1 VIRVVS
7 LRVGLLVSAA
17 LVGCGGSSSEGLRT
31 ADVITSC
38 AAVGAPLS
46 EQETMAY
53 MAGRYRLVM
62 VRDNGRDQVIGILDL
77 ERTPE
82 AYRDW
87 GPSIATLSGAANINL
102 STVGAQEMRG
112 IDATD
117 PAAPGV
123 LVLESEGSAGP
134 SIVLRFG
141 SDANQQGETAFDG
154 AYTAL
159 DIQVVEGDRFAGDW
173 QSGVMAERVE
183 GYFCAQRIQP

>member
-1 VIRVVS
+1 MRVLS
-7 LRVGLLVSAA
+7 FRVGLLVSSA
-17 LVGCGGSSSEGLRT
+17 LVGCGGPSSEGLRT
-31 ADVITSC
+31 ADVIASC
-38 AAVGAPLS
+38 ASVGAPLS

-62 VRDNGRDQVIGILDL
+62 IRDNGRDQVMGILDL

-87 GPSIATLSGAANINL
+87 GPSIATLSGTANINL

-112 IDATD
+112 IDSTD

-123 LVLESEGSAGP
+123 LVLESEGSAGL

-141 SDANQQGETAFDG
+141 SDVTQRGETPFDA
-154 AYTAL
+154 AYMVL

-173 QSGVMAERVE
+173 QSGVAAERVE

>member
-1 VIRVVS
+1 M
-7 LRVGLLVSAA
+7 
-17 LVGCGGSSSEGLRT
+17 GCGGPSSEGLRT
-31 ADVITSC
+31 ADVIASC

-112 IDATD
+112 IDSPPTRLLRACWCSRARD
-117 PAAPGV
+117 PLARASSCDSAAMRISGV
-123 LVLESEGSAGP
+123 RRP
-134 SIVLRFG
+134 STRPTL
-141 SDANQQGETAFDG
+141 
-154 AYTAL
+154 AL

-173 QSGVMAERVE
+173 QSGVAAERVE

>member
-1 VIRVVS
+1 MIRVKTF
-7 LRVGLLVSAA
+7 RAGLLASAA
-17 LVGCGGSSSEGLRT
+17 LVGCGGPSSEGLRT

-38 AAVGAPLS
+38 ASVGAPLS

-62 VRDNGRDQVIGILDL
+62 IRDNGRDQVIGILDL

-82 AYRDW
+82 AYRDR
-87 GPSIATLSGAANINL
+87 GPSFATLSGTANINL

-112 IDATD
+112 IDSTD

-123 LVLESEGSAGP
+123 LVLESEGSAGL
-134 SIVLRFG
+134 SIVMRFG
-141 SDANQQGETAFDG
+141 SDANQRGETPFDA
-154 AYTAL
+154 AYMAL

-173 QSGVMAERVE
+173 RSGVAAERVE